1 MECKGH
7 NALNVEALLQFTIDA
22 LITTN
27 FIVLNVAQPQQRN
40 AIMDSE
46 QYTALSV
53 QDVNMEKERI
63 IVWNAQDAHMA
74 NENIRAS
81 HVKATEF
88 VSIRL
93 FDNIALTAKVGVF
106 VSIKNYEFIVVI
118 VVVQCYAR
126 RVTWQL

>member
-1 MECKGH
+1 MEYKGH
-7 NALNVEALLQFTIDA
+7 YALHVVECPRLPTDA
-22 LITTN
+22 LTIINST
-27 FIVLNVAQPQQRN
+27 VLRVAQSQQRN